1 MKEEQ
6 KFQDAETQA
15 LNIPDVNNSP
25 LFGLSNR
32 TTIGLGLMDR
42 IRVLFGKEIRV
53 NIDIDVNKEVTVV
66 NTSAKTTVEPFFKPK
81 PSKNDMQPRSFR
93 DCC

>member
-1 MKEEQ
+1 MKKEQ
-6 KFQDAETQA
+6 NLQNAETQA

-32 TTIGLGLMDR
+32 TIIGLGFLDK
-42 IRVLFGKEIRV
+42 IRVLFGKKIRV
-53 NIDIDVNKEVTVV
+53 NIDIDVDKEVTVV
-66 NTSAKTTVEPFFKPK
+66 STSAKTTVEPFLKPK
-81 PSKNDMQPRSFR
+81 PRKNDMQPRSFR